1 MAVLFAEILISML
14 AVFGLYA
21 AVRLFCIWLFTP
33 REVVAALRIS
43 EPLTAEEA
51 ALLFCRA
58 RHLAPVSGRE
68 AFIVCVPEALEGAN
82 EIVEQFRGLGVKSY
96 ILRE

>member
-21 AVRLFCIWLFTP
+21 AVRLFCVWLFVPT
-33 REVVAALRIS
+33 EAVAALRIS
-43 EPLTAEEA
+43 APLTAEEA
-51 ALLFCRA
+51 AFLLCRA
-58 RHLAPVSGRE
+58 KHLAPFGGKE
-68 AFIVCVPEALEGAN
+68 EWIVCVPEALEGAN
-82 EIVEQFRGLGVKSY
+82 EIAEQFRRLGVKSY

>member
-1 MAVLFAEILISML
+1 ML

-33 REVVAALRIS
+33 REVVAAIKIS

-58 RHLAPVSGRE
+58 RQLAFVSGRE
-68 AFIVCVPEALEGAN
+68 EWIVCVPETLEGAN
-82 EIVEQFRGLGVKSY
+82 EIVEQFRRLGVKSY